1 MVEPSST
8 EGMENLMNAMRRK
21 QNIALAR
28 EAWEDASLTQRA
40 LVTILDARAGA
51 NLIGMSMAVIETTRG
66 IFNRLHRVARNRGHG
81 DRAGAYL
88 RYVEDL
94 HGIMRGRNS
103 KLFFSFDSFSE
114 RSVEETVVDAKEIYK
129 STSQNSALLRRS
141 TKDFKLCS

>member
-21 QNIALAR
+21 ENIALAR
-28 EAWEDASLTQRA
+28 EAWEDASLIQRA

-103 KLFFSFDSFSE
+103 KLFFHLIAFQ
-114 RSVEETVVDAKEIYK
+114 KE
-129 STSQNSALLRRS
+129 ALKRLS
-141 TKDFKLCS
+141 LTPKKFTKVQVKTQPF

>member
-28 EAWEDASLTQRA
+28 EAWEDASLIQRA

-66 IFNRLHRVARNRGHG
+66 ISIGCT
-81 DRAGAYL
+81 
-88 RYVEDL
+88 EWP
-94 HGIMRGRNS
+94 
-103 KLFFSFDSFSE
+103 
-114 RSVEETVVDAKEIYK
+114 ETEAMEIV
-129 STSQNSALLRRS
+129 QGPI
-141 TKDFKLCS
+141 